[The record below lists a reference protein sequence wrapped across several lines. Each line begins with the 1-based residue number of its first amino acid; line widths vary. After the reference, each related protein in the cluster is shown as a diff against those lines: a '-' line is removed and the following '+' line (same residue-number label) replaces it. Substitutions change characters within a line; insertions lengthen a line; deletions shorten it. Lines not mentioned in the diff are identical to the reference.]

1 MGEGLRKEINMT
13 EKDKHIQDLTR
24 KVELLSKMVQAL
36 RMENEELEAMHLMD
50 QGEIVRYRRMMQM
63 MEEQLEVCKCG

>member
-1 MGEGLRKEINMT
+1 MT